1 MTTSPAISLADLI
14 AIQNAFLILYSL
26 ADEVHLNLTQFERK
40 LDCVHGRVVLDRV
53 MSSLNAKFEVK
64 A

>member
-1 MTTSPAISLADLI
+1 MNPTIKLADLV

-26 ADEVHLNLTQFERK
+26 VDEVHLTSAQFERK
-40 LDCVHGRVVLDRV
+40 MVCITGRVVLERV
-53 MSSLNAKFEVK
+53 MSSLNAKFEVT

>member
-1 MTTSPAISLADLI
+1 VNAPVINLTDLV
-14 AIQNAFLILYSL
+14 AIQNAFLTLDKIVS
-26 ADEVHLNLTQFERK
+26 EVHLNPSQFERK

-53 MSSLNAKFEVK
+53 MSSLNAKFEVT